1 MKKDYNL
8 KRVCFWIML
17 LFLTSQSLE
26 LTAQSNQYLHFDRI
40 DDFVEVPEASKFIA
54 NAAGVTMAGWFYCDE
69 LNYGQGMNGFRNG
82 GTGDGE
88 MYTIQL
94 ADGLLEC
101 RYITSSG
108 FSEYVSPSF
117 TVLPEV
123 WQHYAWVYDGSEVL
137 LYVDGNLVGSSPSSS
152 GPITSEDTPL
162 SIGSHISPFNF
173 YFGGRID
180 EWSLWSKGLSQTEI
194 QDMIDNELTGTEDN
208 LELYYKFNQGV
219 PDGDNTSITNLTC
232 EIPGPDREGI
242 LTNFALTGTASNF
255 SGDLDNSFQAISF
268 PQIPN
273 KLTTDPDFE
282 LEASASS
289 GLAVSYEI
297 ISGPA
302 TVSGTTVSL
311 TGTVGEVMVRSMQ
324 GGDGTYDPAID
335 VINSFQVLDPQTFVP
350 VIDDRSPVAGS
361 DVWVPE
367 LGPIQLASIATIDYP
382 DLFSVDDVVFEIN
395 GTQIDAKDWGNDH
408 YTAWWTPSAYGTYAM
423 NIIATNNYGATN
435 TEVVN
440 FTVVDQMADV
450 SVNAATEVHLYV
462 NTGEETVEAILPSY
476 MGAFDEIIANLDI
489 DCPAGGCDEWDR
501 VSGIEVKGHNG
512 EWYEVI
518 RYITPYGK
526 ACNHSVD
533 LTDFMSLLQGKVDF
547 RFYLGTVGNGF
558 LYTLDLDYGGGVP
571 THKYSTID
579 KLWNDYYDFGNPADL
594 QPTDTKGGI
603 FPANV
608 SASKIKLVSTGH
620 GWGNNNTGNAA
631 EFHNDTHHIWINGA
645 ETFAQNNWLDCD
657 PNPDGCNDQFG
668 TWEFDRAGWC
678 PGAIAPWF
686 DFDMTQFI
694 SSGNVSIRYVFDEDY
709 VDLCNVNNPDCV
721 SGVTC
726 NDCTDGFNPHL
737 IVASYLI
744 SLGDEPLEDGTIVGT
759 EQANLTDFSIYPNPS
774 SGLFNIEFDES
785 IKTSEV
791 RVLNN
796 MGQVLRSYNDEART
810 NVRVLNLQDLPNGI
824 YFVELITEQGR
835 GLKKITISK

>member
-1 MKKDYNL
+1 MKNDYNL
-8 KRVCFWIML
+8 KQTCLWLMM
-17 LFLTSQSLE
+17 LFLTTQSLQ

-40 DDFVEVPEASKFIA
+40 DDFVEVPNASNFIS
-54 NAAGVTMAGWFYCDE
+54 NATGVTMAGWFYCDE
-69 LNYGQGMNGFRNG
+69 LNYGQGMMGFRNG

-94 ADGLLEC
+94 DNGLLEC
-101 RYITSSG
+101 RYITSAG

-123 WQHYAWVYDGSEVL
+123 WQHYAWVYDGTDVL
-137 LYVDGNLVGSSPSSS
+137 LYVDGVLVGSSPSSS

-180 EWSLWSKGLSQTEI
+180 EWSLWSKGLTQTEI
-194 QDMIDNELTGTEDN
+194 QNMMDNELTGTEDN

-219 PDGDNTSITNLTC
+219 PDGDNSSITSLVC
-232 EIPGPDREGI
+232 EVPGADRAGI
-242 LTNFALTGTASNF
+242 LTNFALTGTTSNF
-255 SGDLDNSFQAISF
+255 SGELDNTFQAISF
-268 PQIPN
+268 PQIPK
-273 KLTTDPDFE
+273 KLTTDPDFD
-282 LEASASS
+282 LEATASS
-289 GLAVSYEI
+289 GLPVSYEI
-297 ISGPA
+297 VSGPA
-302 TVSGTTVSL
+302 SVAGSTVSL
-311 TGTVGEVMVRSMQ
+311 DGTVGEVMVRSIQ
-324 GGDGTYDPAID
+324 AGDGTYDPAID

-350 VIDDRSPVAGS
+350 VVDDRSPVAGS

-367 LGPIQLASIATIDYP
+367 LGPIQLATIARIDYP
-382 DLFSVDDVVFEIN
+382 DLFSVENVVFEIN

-408 YTAWWTPSAYGTYAM
+408 YTGWWTPPAYGAYAM
-423 NIIATNNYGATN
+423 NIIATNNYGASN

-450 SVNAATEVHLYV
+450 SVNAGTDIHLYV
-462 NTGEETVEAILPSY
+462 NTSEETVEAILPGY
-476 MGAFDEIIANLDI
+476 MGAFDQIIANLDI
-489 DCPAGGCDEWDR
+489 DCPSGGCDPWDR
-501 VSGIEVKGHNG
+501 VSGVEVKGHDG
-512 EWYEVI
+512 EWYEII

-526 ACNHSVD
+526 ACDHSVD

-558 LYTLDLDYGGGVP
+558 LYTLDLDYGGGEP
-571 THKYSTID
+571 AHKYSSID
-579 KLWNDYYDFGNPADL
+579 KLWNDYYDFGNLANL
-594 QPTDTKGGI
+594 QPCSTKGGT
-603 FPANV
+603 FPSNV
-608 SASKIKLVSTGH
+608 LASKIKLVSTGH

-631 EFHNDTHHIWINGA
+631 EFHNDTHHIWINGE
-645 ETFAQNNWLDCD
+645 ETFAQNNWNNCD

-678 PGAIAPWF
+678 PGSIAPWF

-694 SSGNVSIRYVFDEDY
+694 SDGNVSIQYVFDEDY
-709 VDLCNVNNPDCV
+709 VDLCHVSNPDCV

-726 NDCTDGFNPHL
+726 DDCEDGFNPHL

-744 SLGDEPLEDGTIVGT
+744 SMGDEPLEDETIVST
-759 EQANLTDFSIYPNPS
+759 EQIDLTDFTIYPNPS
-774 SGLFNIEFDES
+774 TGVFNVEFDKS
-785 IKTSEV
+785 IEKSQI

-796 MGQVLRSYNDEART
+796 MGQVLRSYNDVART
-810 NVRVLNLQDLPNGI
+810 NVRVLNLSDLPNGI
-824 YFVELITEQGR
+824 YFVELMTEQGT
-835 GLKKITISK
+835 GLKKITIAK